1 MEKLGVG
8 FIGSGFIAR
17 FMAQSWTAIR
27 GAEIAAIFNP
37 NLDGAKQLAAYID
50 ELGLGKPKLYTDL
63 REMLSDCSVN
73 AVWVM
78 NPNYARIETVKTV
91 AEEVRQGR
99 GHIVGIACEK
109 PLGRTADE
117 AEEMIRLIQPTDL
130 LHGYLENQVY
140 SPSVVRG
147 RDAVW
152 RFGARKTNRPYIARA
167 AEEHGGPHN
176 AWFWSPK
183 RSGGGVLLDM
193 ACHSI
198 EAARFLLINPEKT
211 KGSLTPISVQGNIQS
226 LKWTR
231 EPALSQLRKQYGV
244 DYSKS
249 PAEDYATVNIT
260 YKDEGELVL
269 TEARTSWCYSGPGLR
284 LSMEVLGP
292 EYSITINSLQ
302 QELNIFLSRNVS
314 AAKSEDFVEKQAA
327 EQGLMP
333 VVPDEAAA
341 YGYVAEC
348 RHMVDSF
355 RRGIQPSEDWYDG
368 LLVTQ
373 LMMLGY
379 KSAEEGRT
387 IKFSQE
393 AVRGYKPKV
402 ASGEWKP

>member
-37 NLDGAKQLAAYID
+37 NIDGAKQLAAYID

-63 REMLSDCSVN
+63 REMLSDSSVN

-117 AEEMIRLIQPTDL
+117 AEEMISLIQPTDL

-198 EAARFLLINPEKT
+198 EAARFLLTNPEKP